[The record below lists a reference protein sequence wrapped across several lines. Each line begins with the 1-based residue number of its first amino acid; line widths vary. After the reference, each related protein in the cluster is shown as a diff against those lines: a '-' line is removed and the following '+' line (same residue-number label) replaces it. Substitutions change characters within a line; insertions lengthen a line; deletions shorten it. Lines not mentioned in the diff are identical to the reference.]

1 MNREELAARRER
13 YFDLVASGM
22 SFTAAARVV
31 GVSKRTGKVWRN
43 RQVLIGTV
51 ATCHTCTTTRLLSK
65 RG

>member
-22 SFTAAARVV
+22 SFTATARVV

-51 ATCHTCTTTRLLSK
+51 ATCHNLHHYTPAI
-65 RG
+65 